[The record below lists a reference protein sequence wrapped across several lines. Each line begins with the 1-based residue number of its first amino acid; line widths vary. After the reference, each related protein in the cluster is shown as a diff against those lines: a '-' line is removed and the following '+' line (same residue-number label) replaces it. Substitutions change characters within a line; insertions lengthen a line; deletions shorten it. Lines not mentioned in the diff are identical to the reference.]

1 MGALFYFGL
10 KFLAYAGWCYVG
22 LYQFRPGLETRF
34 SRSLAYGF
42 LRLFLG
48 FFFGVLIFLLSS
60 SLMSMLGSG
69 LSQNVATYL
78 AVYVP
83 VRWIEWAI
91 IAMLIVPDS
100 LSLLDWTIGT
110 GAKDRLWRL
119 GGITISCLADIP
131 LIASLGGV
139 VPVGRFL
146 C

>member
-1 MGALFYFGL
+1 MGALLYLGL

-22 LYQFRPGLETRF
+22 LKQFRPDLEVRLP
-34 SRSLAYGF
+34 RSLAYGL

-69 LSQNVATYL
+69 LSPNVATYL

-91 IAMLIVPDS
+91 MAILIVPDTS
-100 LSLLDWTIGT
+100 SFFDWAAGT
-110 GAKDRLWRL
+110 DSRDRLWRL
-119 GGITISCLADIP
+119 GGIAISCLADIP